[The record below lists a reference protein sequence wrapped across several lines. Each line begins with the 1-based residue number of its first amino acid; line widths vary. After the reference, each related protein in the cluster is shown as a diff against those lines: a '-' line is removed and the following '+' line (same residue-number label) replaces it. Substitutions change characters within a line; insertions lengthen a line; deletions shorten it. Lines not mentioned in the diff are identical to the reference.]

1 MDQTL
6 ILVISIACLF
16 LLLAIGSWIFVS
28 LSLAGVLALFLLGGH
43 QSIIALLSWGAA
55 DSWIL
60 AAVPLF
66 IFMGNIMLVSGSADD
81 LYTGVST
88 WLSPLPGGLIHTNIG
103 ACAIFAALSGSSTAT
118 TATIGSVAIPQQEK
132 RGYDRNLIMGS
143 IAGAGTLG
151 ILIPPSINMII
162 YGAWV
167 EVSIARLFM
176 GGVIPGII
184 LAMGFMVYVAY
195 AAVRAPW
202 RAPRGGRPTPKE
214 MLLSIK
220 LLLPIIIMVAVI
232 LGGVYTGWITP
243 TETAAVGCFLAFVIA
258 VLHRKL
264 SWKLLSSAA
273 EKTIVTT
280 SMILIIFVG
289 AHILAHALLRLG
301 ITAALQSFI
310 AGSEFPQWLII
321 LLIYFM
327 YIILGCFFDG
337 ISMIVITLP
346 IVEPILTGLGIDFIW
361 FGVILIL
368 LTEVGMLT
376 PPVGFNLY
384 VMLGI
389 VKDST
394 IVEVVRSI
402 WPFLVILLLGIALFT
417 VFPQLVLWLPGTMH

>member
-1 MDQTL
+1 MDLTL
-6 ILVISIACLF
+6 IIVISVAFLF
-16 LLLAIGSWIFVS
+16 LLLASGSWIFVT
-28 LSLAGVLALFLLGGH
+28 LALAGILALVLLGGF
-43 QSIIALLSWGAA
+43 QGIIALVAWGAA
-55 DSWIL
+55 DNWIL

-118 TATIGSVAIPQQEK
+118 TATIGSVAIPEQQR
-132 RGYDRNLIMGS
+132 RGYDRDLIMGS

-151 ILIPPSINMII
+151 ILIPPSINMIV

-167 EVSIARLFM
+167 EISIARLFIA
-176 GGVIPGII
+176 GVIPGII
-184 LAMGFMVYVAY
+184 LAMGFMAYVGY

-202 RAPRGGRPTPKE
+202 RAPRGSRPTPRE

-220 LLLPIIIMVAVI
+220 LLLPILIMVAVI
-232 LGGVYTGWITP
+232 LGGVYTGWVTP
-243 TETAAVGCFLAFVIA
+243 TETAAAGCFLAFVLA
-258 VLHRKL
+258 CLQRKA
-264 SWKLLSSAA
+264 SWKLLSDAA
-273 EKTIVTT
+273 EKTVITT
-280 SMILIIFVG
+280 CMILAIYVS

-301 ITAALQSFI
+301 ITASLSSFI
-310 AGSEFPQWLII
+310 AQGEFSPWLIMLI
-321 LLIYFM
+321 IYFM
-327 YIILGCFFDG
+327 YLVLGCFFDG
-337 ISMIVITLP
+337 ISMILLTLP
-346 IVEPILTGLGIDFIW
+346 FVEPILMGLGADLTW

-389 VKDST
+389 VKGST
-394 IVEVVRSI
+394 MAEVVRSVL
-402 WPFLVILLLGIALFT
+402 PFMLIILIGIGIFT
-417 VFPQLVLWLPGTMH
+417 VLPQLVLWLPGTMG

>member
-6 ILVISIACLF
+6 ILVISIAFLF
-16 LLLAIGSWIFVS
+16 LLLASGSWIFVA
-28 LSLAGVLALFLLGGH
+28 LSLTGVLALILLGGH
-43 QSIIALLSWGAA
+43 QRIIALVAWGAA
-55 DSWIL
+55 DNWIL

-118 TATIGSVAIPQQEK
+118 TATIGSVAIPQQER
-132 RGYDRNLIMGS
+132 RGYDRDLIMGS

-151 ILIPPSINMII
+151 ILIPPSINMIV

-167 EVSIARLFM
+167 EISIARLFV
-176 GGVIPGII
+176 GGIIPGII
-184 LAMGFMVYVAY
+184 LAMGFMVYAAY

-202 RAPRGGRPTPKE
+202 RAPRGSRPTPKE

-258 VLHRKL
+258 VLHRKI
-264 SWKLLSSAA
+264 SWKLLSDAA
-273 EKTIVTT
+273 EKTIITT
-280 SMILIIFVG
+280 SMILVIYVG

-301 ITAALQSFI
+301 ITASLQSFI
-310 AGSEFPQWLII
+310 AGAEFPQWLIM

-337 ISMIVITLP
+337 ISMIVLTLP
-346 IVEPILTGLGIDFIW
+346 IVEPILMGLGIDFIW

-389 VKDST
+389 VKGST
-394 IVEVVRSI
+394 IVEVVRSVL
-402 WPFLVILLLGIALFT
+402 PFLVILLIGIGVFT
-417 VFPQLVLWLPGTMH
+417 VFPQLVLWLPSTMG

>member
-1 MDQTL
+1 MDFTL
-6 ILVISIACLF
+6 IIAISIAFLF
-16 LLLAIGSWIFVS
+16 LLLASGSWIFVT
-28 LSLAGVLALFLLGGH
+28 LALTGILALVLLGGY
-43 QSIIALLSWGAA
+43 QGVIAVVAWGAS
-55 DSWIL
+55 DNWIL

-88 WLSPLPGGLIHTNIG
+88 WLSPLPGGLILTNIG

-118 TATIGSVAIPQQEK
+118 TATIGSVAIPEQQR
-132 RGYDRNLIMGS
+132 RGYDRDLIMGS

-151 ILIPPSINMII
+151 ILIPPSINMIV
-162 YGAWV
+162 YGAWM

-184 LAMGFMVYVAY
+184 LALGFMAYVAY
-195 AAVRAPW
+195 AGIRAPW
-202 RAPRGGRPTPKE
+202 RAARGKRPTPRE

-220 LLLPIIIMVAVI
+220 LLLPIFFMVAVI

-243 TETAAVGCFLAFVIA
+243 TETAAVGCLLAFVLA
-258 VLHRKL
+258 VLRRKL
-264 SWKLLSSAA
+264 SWKVLSDAA
-273 EKTIVTT
+273 ERTIITT
-280 SMILIIFVG
+280 CMILVIYVG

-301 ITAALQSFI
+301 ITASLKSFI
-310 AGSEFPQWLII
+310 AGGEFPQWLIM

-337 ISMIVITLP
+337 ISMILITLP
-346 IVEPILTGLGIDFIW
+346 IVEPILTGLGINLIW
-361 FGVILIL
+361 YGVILIL

-384 VMLGI
+384 VMLGL
-389 VKDST
+389 VKGST
-394 IVEVVRSI
+394 IVEVVRSTL
-402 WPFLVILLLGIALFT
+402 PFLVILLIGIGIFT
-417 VFPQLVLWLPGTMH
+417 VFPQLILWLPSTMG